1 MPNFIQ
7 LKDSKGNK
15 ISVDLGKFNQNPN
28 AYGSYTIRMS
38 DDEGN
43 SFAIPATEVKEA
55 QKNGLHVFQ
64 YSKENKKPT
73 APTSPTPPT
82 SPTMSYQDL
91 NTEGYWSMQLGNTPK
106 QDILPTQQNPGLDL
120 PNLGGQEGYV
130 DRTMDVLYN
139 EQKRFARSQAEM
151 ERIQKELGDANKRAE
166 AIKKKIS
173 EENQRR
179 QDTTHIPT
187 YSGFYAQLP
196 QNNSYAK
203 QLEQEQQNIAQLS
216 KQLNEN
222 EY

>member
-73 APTSPTPPT
+73 APTPPTPPT

-91 NTEGYWSMQLGNTPK
+91 NTEG
-106 QDILPTQQNPGLDL
+106 
-120 PNLGGQEGYV
+120 
-130 DRTMDVLYN
+130 
-139 EQKRFARSQAEM
+139 
-151 ERIQKELGDANKRAE
+151 
-166 AIKKKIS
+166 
-173 EENQRR
+173 
-179 QDTTHIPT
+179 
-187 YSGFYAQLP
+187 
-196 QNNSYAK
+196 
-203 QLEQEQQNIAQLS
+203 
-216 KQLNEN
+216 
-222 EY
+222 